1 MLGPGADEALT
12 PLASPEIR
20 QRVLLAHLTEQY
32 RRAIQRNIGLP
43 LGRALFRRWMQ
54 ERPGSRHIEEFG
66 LPRHT
71 MDEALGDSGL
81 TLHVDPRKLIRIV
94 AHAPRHVE
102 KLPSSLAFI
111 WEGSWD
117 QIGSA
122 ACRERCGQLV

>member
-81 TLHVDPRKLIRIV
+81 NRSEEHTYELQSLMRKSYAVLCLKKTKKNQQT
-94 AHAPRHVE
+94 H
-102 KLPSSLAFI
+102 
-111 WEGSWD
+111 
-117 QIGSA
+117 
-122 ACRERCGQLV
+122 QLTTTC